1 MGDEPNNIVLGYLRH
16 IRRAVD
22 RLELDL
28 TDVKSRVSALE
39 QVQRQILTLP
49 GTMNQRMDRF
59 EQRLGRIER
68 RLDLVETWSEV
79 AMPLRPS

>member
-1 MGDEPNNIVLGYLRH
+1 MADEPNNIVLEHLRH

-28 TDVKSRVSALE
+28 TDVKSRVSVLE
-39 QVQRQILTLP
+39 QVQGQILTLL

-59 EQRLGRIER
+59 EERLGRIER
-68 RLDLVETWSEV
+68 RLDLAET
-79 AMPLRPS
+79 

>member
-1 MGDEPNNIVLGYLRH
+1 MADEPNNIVLEHLRH

-28 TDVKSRVSALE
+28 TDVKGRVSVLE
-39 QVQRQILTLP
+39 QVQGQILTLL

-59 EQRLGRIER
+59 EERLGRIER
-68 RLDLVETWSEV
+68 RLDLAET
-79 AMPLRPS
+79 